1 MLITMPE
8 VNRNKPSPR
17 ADARTVADVRDFN
30 RFYTRQLGL
39 LDRRLLDSSFTL
51 TEARVLYELAQ
62 RQSSTATEIAADLGL
77 DLGYLSRI
85 LKKFERHGLIKRARM
100 IEDTRRIQVGL
111 TPAGRKRFFPLD
123 RVACRQ
129 IESLIAPL
137 TTRRRNELLNS
148 MRAIKAVLAA
158 PKSATD
164 SSSHPHPLANALT
177 LRDLR
182 PGDIG
187 WITHRQAVL
196 YHQEYGWDGSYEAL
210 VAEILSGFVKSF
222 DPDSEAA
229 WIAEADEGI
238 VGSVFLVHASPK
250 IAKLRLLYVEPT
262 ARGMGIGRTLVDE
275 CIAFARAK
283 HYETL
288 TLWTN
293 DVLVSARKI
302 YQAAGFRL
310 TKEEPHR
317 SFGKDLVGQ
326 TWDLALKTA
335 TLAG

>member
-1 MLITMPE
+1 
-8 VNRNKPSPR
+8 
-17 ADARTVADVRDFN
+17 
-30 RFYTRQLGL
+30 
-39 LDRRLLDSSFTL
+39 
-51 TEARVLYELAQ
+51 
-62 RQSSTATEIAADLGL
+62 
-77 DLGYLSRI
+77 
-85 LKKFERHGLIKRARM
+85 M
-100 IEDTRRIQVGL
+100 IEDTRRIQVSL

-222 DPDSEAA
+222 DPESEAA

-293 DVLVSARKI
+293 DVLVSARTI

-326 TWDLALKTA
+326 TWDLAVKTA
-335 TLAG
+335 PLAG